1 MHAIRPKEKQ
11 SDRDQ
16 SGSHITRSQRL
27 LTILGL
33 SEEIGILPRT
43 LRSLYLARK
52 IPFIKAGH
60 RTLLFDPAKVRA
72 ALDKFERKAV
82 A

>member
-1 MHAIRPKEKQ
+1 MKQ
-11 SDRDQ
+11 
-16 SGSHITRSQRL
+16 L
-27 LTILGL
+27 LTIQRLA
-33 SEEIGILPRT
+33 EEIGIPPRT
-43 LRSLYLARK
+43 LRSLYNARK